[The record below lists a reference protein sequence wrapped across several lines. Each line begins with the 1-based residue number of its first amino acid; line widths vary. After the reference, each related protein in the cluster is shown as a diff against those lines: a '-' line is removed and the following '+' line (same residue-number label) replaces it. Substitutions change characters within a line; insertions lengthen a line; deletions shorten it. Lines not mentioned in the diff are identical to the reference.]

1 MVVGIKK
8 LKVAKIER
16 LEILNPV
23 VSGLQVRQ
31 LRLHGET
38 TGFRSH
44 RDDYLE
50 TPADLLKLQS
60 SYSATILTRPLLV
73 RIPCKVEKK

>member
-1 MVVGIKK
+1 MAI
-8 LKVAKIER
+8 IER
-16 LEILNPV
+16 LAILNPV
-23 VSGLQVRQ
+23 VSGLKVRQ
-31 LRLHGET
+31 PRLQEET

-44 RDDYLE
+44 RDEYLE